1 MTTVPVPAVVPQT
14 GAARMIRDV
23 VRADATSI
31 VATASIDAAHP
42 LVVGGA
48 APAYLGIE
56 IGAQAAAA
64 LAAST
69 ATGRDEPRAIG
80 GRLVRVRDARFARPA
95 LPVGAVLTVTAE
107 CTGAFAPLASYLV
120 QVCHDGAVVVTAA
133 LSTYELGPVP
143 A

>member
-31 VATASIDAAHP
+31 VATATIDPAHP

-69 ATGRDEPRAIG
+69 APAGGEPRAIG

-95 LPVGAVLTVTAE
+95 VGPCATLKTSA
-107 CTGAFAPLASYLV
+107 CRS
-120 QVCHDGAVVVTAA
+120 
-133 LSTYELGPVP
+133 
-143 A
+143 